1 MVAMSRSFEVVTD
14 TPASVEQ
21 IHAAYCQEGYWQ
33 ARIAAGSAAAT
44 TLDTLIIDPD
54 GSVTVRVTQHVGRQ
68 LLKGPLAKLL
78 PGDVKLVHNE
88 TWKPDGDGGVCGR
101 ISVSAGVLGSGH
113 ADNWLAPADKGS
125 RLRSAGKVE
134 VKIPLVGGKLEKFIK
149 GGLAE
154 SISEIMLFTTT
165 WIDEN
170 G

>member
-1 MVAMSRSFEVVTD
+1 MVAMSRSFEVMTD
-14 TPASVEQ
+14 SPASVEQ

-44 TLDTLIIDPD
+44 SLDTLIIDPD
-54 GSVTVRVTQHVGRQ
+54 GSVTVVVTQHVGRQ

-88 TWKPDGDGGVCGR
+88 TWKRDGDGGVSGR
-101 ISVSAGVLGSGH
+101 ISISAGVLGSGH
-113 ADNWLAPADKGS
+113 ADNRLAPADQGS

-134 VKIPLVGGKLEKFIK
+134 VKIPLVGGKIEKFIK
-149 GGLAE
+149 GGMAQ

>member
-1 MVAMSRSFEVVTD
+1 MSRSFEVVTD
-14 TPASVEQ
+14 SPASVEK

-54 GSVTVRVTQHVGRQ
+54 GSVKVIVTQHVGRQ

-88 TWKPDGDGGVCGR
+88 TWEPDGDGGVSGR
-101 ISVSAGVLGSGH
+101 ISISAGVLGSGH
-113 ADNWLAPADKGS
+113 ADNRLAPADQGS
-125 RLRSAGKVE
+125 RLRSTGKVE
-134 VKIPLVGGKLEKFIK
+134 VKIPLVGGKIEKFIK
-149 GGLAE
+149 GGMAE